1 MRADSTDSAR
11 PGSGRSLR
19 DTIQIVVGLCLFGV
33 GLAFTVRGAFGQE
46 PWTVFHDGLSRH
58 TPLTIGTATVLTG
71 AILVAVV
78 LAMRVRIGLGTFLNV
93 LIIGPATDATL
104 WLLDEPSSTAVRAG
118 LTLAAPFVVALGS
131 GLYLG
136 VHWGPGPRD
145 GLMTGLNDRGL
156 SIGRARFAIEASAFA
171 IGVALGGTI
180 GWGTV
185 WWLVVIGPAV
195 QWTLPRFD
203 RRVDPTPVS

>member
-1 MRADSTDSAR
+1 M
-11 PGSGRSLR
+11 R
-19 DTIQIVVGLCLFGV
+19 DTIQIVFGLSLFGV
-33 GLAFTVRGAFGQE
+33 GLAFTVRGGFGQE

-104 WLLDEPSSTAVRAG
+104 WAIDQPSSAVARAG
-118 LTLAAPFVVALGS
+118 LTLAAPFVVAIGS

-156 SIGRARFAIEASAFA
+156 SIGRARFAIEATAFA

-185 WWLVVIGPAV
+185 WWLVIIGPAV
-195 QWTLPRFD
+195 QWTLPRFE
-203 RRVDPTPVS
+203 RRPEPAEAS

>member
-1 MRADSTDSAR
+1 MA
-11 PGSGRSLR
+11 GRSIR
-19 DTIQIVVGLCLFGV
+19 DTIQIVVGLALFGV
-33 GLAFTVRGAFGQE
+33 GLALTVRGGYGQE

-58 TPLTIGTATVLTG
+58 TPLTIGAATVLTG
-71 AILVAVV
+71 AILVGVV
-78 LAMRVRIGLGTFLNV
+78 LAMRVRIGLGTLLNV

-104 WLLDEPSSTAVRAG
+104 WAIDQPSSAVGRVG
-118 LTLAAPFVVALGS
+118 LTLAAPFIVALGS

-156 SIGRARFAIEASAFA
+156 SIGRARFAIEATAFA
-171 IGVALGGTI
+171 VGVALGGTI

-185 WWLVVIGPAV
+185 WWLVIIGPAV

-203 RRVDPTPVS
+203 RRIDPAPVG